1 MFDPLAGN
9 LPPRPWAPDIE
20 ATLEDLEGGAILLG
34 PTLEGPRLGVEVVCP
49 TWDVAVA
56 RIGIRNKFD
65 APFVGLLGMVE
76 GADLREFPTDGRVG
90 ESSISSSSSTNAAEV
105 AGKRALNFGSGLGG
119 GAIGP
124 GLELEDFAVAP
135 VLPNTSSSSSGMASS
150 RSSSSSFGISKMA

>member
-1 MFDPLAGN
+1 
-9 LPPRPWAPDIE
+9 
-20 ATLEDLEGGAILLG
+20 
-34 PTLEGPRLGVEVVCP
+34 
-49 TWDVAVA
+49 VAVA